1 MGLQTAEGIGVVVS
15 DVATAVTLGACPP
28 ERRTLM
34 VAYTDECRDDG
45 ICVFSDAYT
54 CDVLGGV
61 MTSARTW
68 VGILGF
74 VIMAVMLAYKERSAF
89 ICGIGLITVIRQLV
103 SQHSGK
109 SFFRVRA

>member
-1 MGLQTAEGIGVVVS
+1 
-15 DVATAVTLGACPP
+15 
-28 ERRTLM
+28 
-34 VAYTDECRDDG
+34 
-45 ICVFSDAYT
+45 
-54 CDVLGGV
+54 